1 MTINFE
7 NDRPAFTYLPDMIDE
22 ATGEPI
28 EGTGMVTET
37 HLTAFAKQEQPKLL
51 DPTYDPSEGVELT
64 DEEHKR
70 IYHVDDV
77 IRDDEIN
84 PVVLADVSAE
94 IHESNVSYDP
104 EMATAVLQAPMS
116 DSPADV
122 TVQFLAHKVYNG
134 DISAEEAFN
143 EALMSGIN
151 LAELVTSY
159 DILKE
164 HFE

>member
-37 HLTAFAKQEQPKLL
+37 HRLLLPNKNNPNL
-51 DPTYDPSEGVELT
+51 DPTYDPSKGVELT
-64 DEEHKR
+64 DEQYKR

-77 IRDDEIN
+77 IRDEELN

-134 DISAEEAFN
+134 DITAEDAFN
-143 EALMSGIN
+143 QALMSGIN
-151 LAELVTSY
+151 LAELITSY
-159 DILKE
+159 DILNE
-164 HFE
+164 QCE